1 MAPMSGP
8 GLADQSSLPLAD
20 YFFIAGIES
29 TAIWDEKLAQN
40 ALQSSPPMEDTI
52 EEHTV
57 LDTSA
62 NGRPKSNEGLGLSG
76 LEGRRKSNGTA
87 RFSYETRKSIG
98 SLIGGPSSGSASNR
112 SSATIRP
119 VQESTNG
126 VQLTDQG
133 GPVNAPSGMSDEDF
147 ESALKKF
154 ASERDEF
161 MEDLHFSA
169 GTLPT
174 IPKAKPRPRTQKIIS
189 DEASG
194 LRGGVGSIRRRLST
208 MNSLKRQP
216 SVMRQCE
223 SWMCH
228 HAKVKL
234 THNSIDSHFE
244 ASQRLQLGHSE
255 STTFP
260 RRSKHASIE
269 EEVRA
274 STTGQVSTKEHGRRA
289 KATQPV
295 PRLRTYVRISQ
306 RHHRTVLRRKT
317 KVNVARLLH
326 DQRRRHQIVRHHI
339 DHVAP
344 AQSDS
349 IRRAGTAMRRMA
361 ESKHDG

>member
-1 MAPMSGP
+1 MAAPPPAEP
-8 GLADQSSLPLAD
+8 GSLPLAD

-40 ALQSSPPMEDTI
+40 ALQHAPPVEDTI

-57 LDTSA
+57 LDTTA

-112 SSATIRP
+112 SSATIRAVGATEAAP
-119 VQESTNG
+119 RG
-126 VQLTDQG
+126 VQLTDSG
-133 GPVNAPSGMSDEDF
+133 GPVNAPSPGMSDEDF

-161 MEDLHFSA
+161 MEEMHFSA
-169 GTLPT
+169 GTLPPMAK
-174 IPKAKPRPRTQKIIS
+174 PKARPRTQKIVN

-223 SWMCH
+223 CRH
-228 HAKVKL
+228 ENLDVAE
-234 THNSIDSHFE
+234 TNTCGNSINQNLE
-244 ASQRLQLGHSE
+244 TPQWLQLRHS
-255 STTFP
+255 
-260 RRSKHASIE
+260 
-269 EEVRA
+269 
-274 STTGQVSTKEHGRRA
+274 
-289 KATQPV
+289 QP
-295 PRLRTYVRISQ
+295 
-306 RHHRTVLRRKT
+306 
-317 KVNVARLLH
+317 
-326 DQRRRHQIVRHHI
+326 
-339 DHVAP
+339 
-344 AQSDS
+344 
-349 IRRAGTAMRRMA
+349 TALPC
-361 ESKHDG
+361 